1 MLREMPTGYLACETE
16 SISRKAM
23 VRIISFFIAGYE
35 LGGGKGGP
43 GAAGASR
50 IGYFTQHEPQ
60 MSPPWVL
67 QLEARSPPTY
77 LPTKIP
83 FFEELPMNAE

>member
-1 MLREMPTGYLACETE
+1 MRTDVIAPVQWVKGVYQQKGHGEDYKFFHCGLRIRG
-16 SISRKAM
+16 
-23 VRIISFFIAGYE
+23 V
-35 LGGGKGGP
+35 KGGP